1 MYLAAA
7 EKGNAPAAYHV
18 GSFLEWGI
26 GSSAPDREQAV
37 AWYRR
42 SAELGYAEGQLAYGN
57 ALSLGSGKSSNG
69 ADFIKWYLLAANQG
83 NGVAQWELG
92 VAYAN
97 GSGVP
102 VDFAVALS
110 WYLKAADNGLAAAQW
125 AVGAAYADGL
135 LGAERDTAKAYY
147 WYALGAKGGDRG
159 AEAGL
164 RKMQRKLTSA
174 QISEIESLISKWHY
188 PKPPHTCPPPSNWWP

>member
-7 EKGNAPAAYHV
+7 EKGNGSAAYHV
-18 GSFLEWGI
+18 GSFLDWGI
-26 GSSAPDREQAV
+26 GNSAPDREQAV

-42 SAELGYAEGQLAYGN
+42 SAELGYAEGQLAYGI
-57 ALSLGSGKSSNG
+57 ALSLGYGKSSNS

-83 NGVAQWELG
+83 NGVEQWELG
-92 VAYAN
+92 LAYAN

-125 AVGAAYADGL
+125 AVDAAYADGL
-135 LGAERDTAKAYY
+135 LGAERDTAKAHY
-147 WYALGAKGGDRG
+147 WYALGSKGGNRD

-174 QISEIESLISKWHY
+174 QVSEIESLISKWHY
-188 PKPPHTCPPPSNWWP
+188 PKLPHTCPPPSNWWP